1 MKLAPVWSRA
11 LVAACAA
18 ALLAACG
25 SGGAANGD
33 GQAPGAAVDAAP
45 LDSPATVTIGVN
57 PSITALSM
65 YVAQERGYF
74 AAENLR
80 VEMPPI
86 TSSVDAVPLLATG
99 RIDAFVA
106 APGAG
111 YINNVRNGVEAKYV
125 ASFGNPRPG
134 GANSAFVAL
143 RGGPVTDV
151 ASLKGR
157 KVSVVGGKVGVG
169 SFLLSEILGQGGL
182 TLDDVTVVDLTMP
195 DGVVALSN
203 GSVDV
208 AYVLGVTARD
218 LEAARTHVLV
228 GDMDAVLAQ
237 GTGAGIVYGSRLL
250 GADNRVGV
258 AFLRAIQRGA
268 EDLQGDYVHDQ
279 QILMIMGKA
288 LKLPQDA
295 LVKQAAVAPVF
306 STDLVIS
313 PSFFERLQ
321 RFFLARGV
329 LANGQS
335 VPVEQVFDQRFV
347 GAIHDAA

>member
-1 MKLAPVWSRA
+1 MKLARLWPRV
-11 LVAACAA
+11 LVVVVVGAV
-18 ALLAACG
+18 LAACG
-25 SGGAANGD
+25 TGGSPAGPSSAE
-33 GQAPGAAVDAAP
+33 GALDVAP
-45 LDSPATVTIGVN
+45 LDAPATVTIGVN

-74 AAENLR
+74 AAEKLK

-86 TSSVDAVPLLATG
+86 TSSVDAMPLLATG

-111 YINNVRNGVEAKYV
+111 YINNVRNGVDAKYV

-143 RGGPVTDV
+143 KGGPITDV
-151 ASLKGR
+151 ASLKGH
-157 KVSVVGGKVGVG
+157 KVAVVGGKVGVG
-169 SFLLSEILGQGGL
+169 AFFLSEILGQAHL
-182 TLDDVTVVDLTMP
+182 TLDDVTVVELNMP

-203 GSVDV
+203 GSVDM

-218 LEAARTHVLV
+218 LLGGGTHILV
-228 GDMDAVLAQ
+228 GDMDAVLAE

-250 GADNRVGV
+250 GQDSRVGA

-268 EDLQGDYVHDQ
+268 KDLQGDYVHDDR
-279 QILMIMGKA
+279 ILSIMSKSS
-288 LKLPQDA
+288 KLPQDA
-295 LVKQAAVAPVF
+295 LAKQAAVAPVF
-306 STDLVIS
+306 STDLVID

-321 RFFLARGV
+321 RFFLARV
-329 LANGQS
+329 VIANGQS
-335 VPVEQVFDQRFV
+335 VATDQVFDQRFV
-347 GAIHDAA
+347 GAIKNTA